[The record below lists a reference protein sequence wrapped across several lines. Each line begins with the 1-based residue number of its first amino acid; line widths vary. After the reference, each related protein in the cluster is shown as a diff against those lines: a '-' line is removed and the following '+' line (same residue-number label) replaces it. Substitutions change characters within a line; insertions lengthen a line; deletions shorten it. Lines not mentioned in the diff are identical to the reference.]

1 MERVWQQTETLKVEK
16 LLTKVKWMMKKSEV
30 LGLKP
35 DLESL
40 KTSLHLA
47 MAAITMEALLQSGSQ
62 ELEGEM

>member
-1 MERVWQQTETLKVEK
+1 VERVWQQTETLKVEK

-40 KTSLHLA
+40 KTSLHFV

>member
-1 MERVWQQTETLKVEK
+1 VERVWQQTETLKVEK

-40 KTSLHLA
+40 KTSLHLV

>member
-1 MERVWQQTETLKVEK
+1 VERVWQQTETLKVEK

>member
-40 KTSLHLA
+40 KTSLHLV